1 MNEQEL
7 IQQAIIGNQQAF
19 KFLVKKYERLVF
31 HIAGRL
37 IGRQDDLE
45 DLCQDVFVKVFKKLP
60 SFRSDSKLSTWIATI
75 AYREALN
82 HINKKKIVT
91 EEFKLEILPLD
102 YESCSK
108 INPENISIKEEQK
121 QLLLKS
127 IRCLPE
133 KYKTILNMFY
143 LEEFSIKEIEEI
155 TNMPEGTIKNYIFRA
170 RTLLKEELLKQHNFK
185 EVNYENR

>member
-1 MNEQEL
+1 
-7 IQQAIIGNQQAF
+7 
-19 KFLVKKYERLVF
+19 

-91 EEFKLEILPLD
+91 EEFKPEILPLG